1 MVYIDYACGRAVGVG
16 VEDTSLH
23 SHGLQVEATPAA
35 GRAGGGHWRAVNLT
49 KTDCALPEP
58 RTAPGYP
65 TVKSHFQHHR
75 CCMHATGSSGGGGGC
90 PCNCATHGP
99 WHPSAPAANSFSAMV
114 RDTSGRVEVKRW
126 FSWRACCVLDCP
138 HQCSL
143 CIAESARGSL
153 RSKGAKPRIDSHRA

>member
-16 VEDTSLH
+16 VENTSLH
-23 SHGLQVEATPAA
+23 SHGLEATPAA

-75 CCMHATGSSGGGGGC
+75 CCMHATGSSGGGGC

-114 RDTSGRVEVKRW
+114 REWTSASQTLVFMAGLLCARLSSPMLAMYRRVGKRQLAQQGRET
-126 FSWRACCVLDCP
+126 AN
-138 HQCSL
+138 
-143 CIAESARGSL
+143 
-153 RSKGAKPRIDSHRA
+153 

>member
-75 CCMHATGSSGGGGGC
+75 CCMHATGSSGAGVSLQLCNTWAMAPLC
-90 PCNCATHGP
+90 PRCKFLLRNGSRHEWT
-99 WHPSAPAANSFSAMV
+99 SASQTLVFMAGLLGARRSSPMLAMYRRVGKRQLAQQGRETAN
-114 RDTSGRVEVKRW
+114 
-126 FSWRACCVLDCP
+126 
-138 HQCSL
+138 
-143 CIAESARGSL
+143 
-153 RSKGAKPRIDSHRA
+153 